1 MTSDVALMDLL
12 ATTELFSTL
21 SVELRMSH
29 ERLSTEYQISLQ
41 KRNFAEAKLRE
52 TQSVYADS
60 LKTKEDAIESLR
72 EKVRELE
79 QQILVANSAI
89 DLIDPKMCLNEH
101 VEQSELQTQIRNPDQ
116 EITLLRKDYDERMRL
131 LSEANDVKLSIL
143 ISRIEVLDHERDE
156 TVRMRDVNAELNR
169 NVSELMTK
177 LKEEIQTHKKFQTD
191 ASSTTSHLNREIRE
205 LCEKV
210 CSLNQSHAELE
221 VKSNSYQAQVKLLE
235 QKLADSDSLNSEL
248 RDRIA
253 DLEKNILLR
262 TESVSVSASLA
273 SPISDVNTELA
284 TERDILRMVV
294 QSLESKIHRMKLRE
308 RELVIK
314 FKQRLREK
322 LNECN

>member
-21 SVELRMSH
+21 SEELRVSH
-29 ERLSTEYQISLQ
+29 DRLSTEYQISLQ
-41 KRNFAEAKLRE
+41 KRNSAEAKLRE

-79 QQILVANSAI
+79 QQILVANNAI
-89 DLIDPKMCLNEH
+89 DLIDPKMCLNKH
-101 VEQSELQTQIRNPDQ
+101 VESSDAQQSELQTQIRNPDQ

-143 ISRIEVLDHERDE
+143 ISRIEALDHERDE

-169 NVSELMTK
+169 SVSELMTK

-191 ASSTTSHLNREIRE
+191 ASSTTSYLNREIRE

-235 QKLADSDSLNSEL
+235 QKLADSNSLNSEL

-262 TESVSVSASLA
+262 TESVSAL
-273 SPISDVNTELA
+273 PISDVNTELA